1 MWIQD
6 PDPLGVPWLS
16 ALVAAIPI
24 LLFLVC
30 LVVLKLT
37 GLQAAGVALVAEVA
51 VALGMFGMPIPAL
64 AGAGLLGVLSAIWPI
79 AYIILMAVWL
89 YRLAVASGKFDV
101 IRASIAAI
109 SPDQRIQVLL
119 IAFCFGAFLEG
130 VAGFGVPIAICAA
143 MLVTLGFRPVR
154 AAMISLVA
162 NFAAGAYGAVG
173 IPVIV
178 GAQVGG
184 IDVMDLSRDLAL
196 ILQPVT
202 LLIPF
207 LLVVILDG
215 FRGLRE
221 TWPATLVVTLV
232 FSGTQAAVLL
242 FLGPELAAILP
253 GLLGMVALAAL
264 RLDRKSVV

>member
-30 LVVLKLT
+30 LVVFKLT
-37 GLQAAGVALVAEVA
+37 GLQAAGVELAEVA
-51 VALGMFGMPIPAL
+51 VALGMSGMPIPAP
-64 AGAGLLGVLSAIWPI
+64 ASAGLLGLLSAIWPI

-119 IAFCFGAFLEG
+119 ISFCFGAFLEG

-143 MLVTLGFRPVR
+143 MLVTLG
-154 AAMISLVA
+154 
-162 NFAAGAYGAVG
+162 
-173 IPVIV
+173 
-178 GAQVGG
+178 
-184 IDVMDLSRDLAL
+184 
-196 ILQPVT
+196 
-202 LLIPF
+202 
-207 LLVVILDG
+207 
-215 FRGLRE
+215 
-221 TWPATLVVTLV
+221 
-232 FSGTQAAVLL
+232 SGRCA
-242 FLGPELAAILP
+242 PP
-253 GLLGMVALAAL
+253 
-264 RLDRKSVV
+264 